1 MPYTVL
7 VYPVCFKHAKM
18 QQIIVKV
25 VIGKIQF
32 TIYFLYLLDI
42 HITYL
47 RKRKSKCFGDDD

>member
-25 VIGKIQF
+25 VHFNDDWKNSIYNLFSIFVRHTYNILTKKKI
-32 TIYFLYLLDI
+32 
-42 HITYL
+42 
-47 RKRKSKCFGDDD
+47 